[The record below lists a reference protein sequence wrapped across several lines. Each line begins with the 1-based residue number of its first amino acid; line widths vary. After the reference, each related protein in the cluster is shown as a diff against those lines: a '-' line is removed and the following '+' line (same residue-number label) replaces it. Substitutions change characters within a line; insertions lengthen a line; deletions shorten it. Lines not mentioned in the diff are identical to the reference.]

1 VAAQCCSWTEL
12 S

>member
-1 VAAQCCSWTEL
+1 VAAQCCSWTEF